1 MRFFLTAL
9 AVICGL
15 QSASAFSPMQ
25 QKLNSKNP
33 GFTNLVQK
41 QEQIQATIGSSVLTP
56 NMVAGGAE
64 RAMQD
69 EYYDGMCLLWS

>member
-9 AVICGL
+9 VAICGL
-15 QSASAFSPMQ
+15 QGAAAFSPMQ
-25 QKLNSKNP
+25 QKLNTNNP

-41 QEQIQATIGSSVLTP
+41 QEQIQATVGSKVLTP

-64 RAMQD
+64 RAAQD
-69 EYYDGMCLLWS
+69 EYYDGT